1 MGWKVHSYIYIFST
15 KKTIMNKILSAAKP
29 THCAF
34 LRGVNVK
41 GTAMK
46 MADVC
51 AVFEKAGVKNV
62 SSILASGNIL
72 FTTEA
77 KADDIKAILEKALSD
92 HFNYEAFL
100 FIKDKSDIEAIVGQ
114 NPFETEA
121 DSHIYSFVG
130 IEEVEHSLMTAFEKS
145 AKAEREQGLIIRNNF
160 YWKVPKGNTLE
171 SQFGKI
177 LGRKD
182 MKSTFTSRNMNTFE
196 KILKKM

>member
-1 MGWKVHSYIYIFST
+1 M
-15 KKTIMNKILSAAKP
+15 KKSLSVTKP

-100 FIKDKSDIEAIVGQ
+100 FIKDKSEIEAIVGQ
-114 NPFETEA
+114 NPFETET
-121 DSHIYSFVG
+121 DFHIYSFVG

-145 AKAEREQGLIIRNNF
+145 AKAEREEGLIIRNNF

>member
-1 MGWKVHSYIYIFST
+1 MT
-15 KKTIMNKILSAAKP
+15 KKPLSDIKP

-51 AVFEKAGVKNV
+51 AVFAKAGVKNV
-62 SSILASGNIL
+62 SSVLASGNIL
-72 FTTEA
+72 FTTEE
-77 KADDIKAILEKALSD
+77 KADDIKVVLEKALSD
-92 HFNYEAFL
+92 HFAYEAFL
-100 FIKDKSDIEAIVGQ
+100 FVKNKSEIETITGQ

-121 DSHIYSFVG
+121 DVHIYSFVG
-130 IEEVEHSLMTAFEKS
+130 IAEIENSLMAAFQES
-145 AKAEREQGLIIRNNF
+145 AKAEREEGRIVRNNF
-160 YWKVPKGNTLE
+160 YWKVPKGNTLDSE
-171 SQFGKI
+171 FGKI

-196 KILKKM
+196 KILKKL